1 MFLTLIRC
9 RLRLAGVFAFPGE
22 FFGELKGV
30 RGMFMRLRAEFMRGK
45 MVSLAV
51 GDRRS
56 FVGVG
61 CEVVQF

>member
-30 RGMFMRLRAEFMRGK
+30 RGMFMRLRAEFVRG
-45 MVSLAV
+45 
-51 GDRRS
+51 
-56 FVGVG
+56 
-61 CEVVQF
+61 